1 MVIYGSA
8 PPRKPGRRGRRTKRR
23 RLPRWARWTLAML
36 GLVLACVLA
45 AGGYELWYLNNVYN
59 KVTKLHGTDKKASKH
74 LAPQI
79 PTSSQPVTALFIG
92 SDHRADGA
100 TGKNGLS
107 DTLMLARLDPQHH
120 VVSLLSIPRD
130 LWVGDPN
137 GSGEKINS
145 YYSQGGDNA
154 SLQVVEQVTGIRP
167 NYLLNVDF
175 AGFRRLVDTLGGI
188 YVNVDQYYY
197 NPTSLEQSTG
207 FSSIDIKPGYQK
219 LNGIN
224 ALAFSRYR
232 HTDDDFHRQAR
243 QQMFLRA
250 FEARAAE
257 RFHGISVTDVPF
269 INDILGALAD
279 SVTIVG
285 PGGHA
290 PSPSTLLKFAAT
302 TYEARSNVVS
312 IHLNYSTFTAP
323 DGEDALQVTN
333 FPQAISEW
341 RHPWRLKSA
350 TVGLPAGKKKHKAPA
365 WTPAVAPA
373 SVRVAVL
380 NGNGLAGAAGK
391 TASALH
397 AWGYR
402 AKSGNAPGGTYTTTW
417 AYYRPGWNTAAA
429 DLVHILGNG
438 TAAPMPAGIAH
449 VAGPNVNVA
458 VVIGPGFKGRPALTA
473 PPKHP
478 AKGAGR
484 PSTISPTTE
493 YRADFVHAA
502 NTLHFPVLYPTVAQA
517 SSTFCPWVPVP
528 AGPGQL
534 TCQGTSTSP
543 VRLYGIGAAGKGWNS
558 MYAVFS
564 IPSGGLV
571 DYWGIEE
578 TKFVGAP
585 FLQTPNATRVLG
597 GRKYLF
603 FFNGS
608 HIQTIAFIENGAA
621 YWVQN
626 TILDDLSNSE
636 MVAIARSLK
645 PVK

>member
-1 MVIYGSA
+1 MAIYGSA
-8 PPRKPGRRGRRTKRR
+8 PPRRRWRRGRRTRRR
-23 RLPRWARWTLAML
+23 RLPRWARWTLATL

-59 KVTKLHGTDKKASKH
+59 KVTKLHGTDRKASTH

-79 PTSSQPVTALFIG
+79 PTSSQPVTALLIG
-92 SDHRADGA
+92 SDHRVDGA

-107 DTLMLARLDPQHH
+107 DTLMLARLDPKHH

-130 LWVGDPN
+130 LWVGSPT

-154 SLQVVEQVTGIRP
+154 SLQAVEQVTGIKP

-188 YVNVDQYYY
+188 FVNVDQYYY
-197 NPTSLEQSTG
+197 NPPSMEQSTG
-207 FSSIDIKPGYQK
+207 FSAIDIKPGYQK
-219 LNGIN
+219 LNGVN

-243 QQMFLRA
+243 QQTFLRA
-250 FEARAAE
+250 FEARAAS
-257 RFHGISVTDVPF
+257 RFHGISVRDIPF
-269 INDILGALAD
+269 INDILGALSD

-285 PGGHA
+285 PGKKA
-290 PSPSTLLKFAAT
+290 PSPRTLLSFAAT
-302 TYEARSNVVS
+302 AYEARSNVVS
-312 IHLNYSTFTAP
+312 VHLSYSSFTAP
-323 DGEDALQVTN
+323 DGEDALQVTD
-333 FPQAISEW
+333 FPQAIAEW

-350 TVGLPAGKKKHKAPA
+350 AAGLPTGKPKHKAQP
-365 WTPAVAPA
+365 WKPSVTPATVK
-373 SVRVAVL
+373 VAVL
-380 NGNGLAGAAGK
+380 NGNGVNGAAGK
-391 TASALH
+391 TAHALH
-397 AWGYR
+397 VWGYP
-402 AKSGNAPGGTYTTTW
+402 AKSANAPTGSYTTTW
-417 AYYRPGWNTAAA
+417 VYYRPGWNGAAA
-429 DLVHILGNG
+429 DLVHIVGNA
-438 TAAPMPAGIAH
+438 TAAPMPAA
-449 VAGPNVNVA
+449 VRTAAGPNAAVA
-458 VVIGPGFKGRPALTA
+458 VVIGPGFTGKLAVKA

-478 AKGAGR
+478 AKPAG
-484 PSTISPTTE
+484 PPATISSTTE

-502 NTLHFPVLYPTVAQA
+502 HTLHFPVLYPTVAQA
-517 SSTFCPWVPVP
+517 SSTFCPWVPTP
-528 AGPGQL
+528 AGAGQL

-543 VRLYGIGAAGKGWNS
+543 IRMYGIGAAGKGWNS

-578 TKFVGAP
+578 TKFVDAP
-585 FLQTPNATRVLG
+585 LLQTPNATRTID

-608 HIQTIAFIENGAA
+608 HIQTVAFIQGGAA
-621 YWVQN
+621 YWVEN
-626 TILDDLSNSE
+626 TLLDDLTNPE
-636 MVAIARSLK
+636 MIAIARSLK
-645 PVK
+645 PVR